1 MALFLDPN
9 NQGGGGIKQL
19 ESDEGSGVYLKSD
32 NSQGYVSFKD
42 QTINNGNEV
51 KLSEF
56 ALKSE
61 LSNVDLTNY
70 QGDWK
75 LTKQV
80 LIGDSPA
87 YTFQSLTYV
96 ADFEEPISF
105 FNSNNDMLQE
115 LGIALEGSYWYIPDS
130 NIFGFIGNAIG
141 GPCSLMELK
150 QTNYTDTKYSI
161 YANTQT
167 TAERTYTESTKVI
180 RSTLDI
186 QYGGISL
193 ESSSRENSELTSYSI
208 AVYSNRMGHG
218 NQLGIWFK
226 DETIQTDSFSLKSL
240 VDRIAALE
248 TQVSELQTQL
258 AAKANTNSPTFTG
271 KVTIN
276 SITE

>member
-1 MALFLDPN
+1 MGGGG
-9 NQGGGGIKQL
+9 GGGGIKQL

-56 ALKSE
+56 ALKSDIP
-61 LSNVDLTNY
+61 SGVDLTNY
-70 QGDWK
+70 EGDWK

-80 LIGDSPA
+80 SIDNATISLQSLSYYQPDVSAGTLFNTEPLNIYVNIASGSFADWSNNGDILKVFSGTGQGSA
-87 YTFQSLTYV
+87 IQAVEYQEQNGGTNVTYSIMNEAGQYQLTSMQYAGSDFDSLTYYTQCEINQHGV
-96 ADFEEPISF
+96 FLESMGRGEDDIDCSF
-105 FNSNNDMLQE
+105 YICSS
-115 LGIALEGSYWYIPDS
+115 LEGTGY
-130 NIFGFIGNAIG
+130 
-141 GPCSLMELK
+141 K
-150 QTNYTDTKYSI
+150 
-161 YANTQT
+161 
-167 TAERTYTESTKVI
+167 R
-180 RSTLDI
+180 
-186 QYGGISL
+186 
-193 ESSSRENSELTSYSI
+193 
-208 AVYSNRMGHG
+208 
-218 NQLGIWFK
+218 GIWFK
-226 DETIQTDSFSLKSL
+226 DTSIQSSSFSLKSL

>member
-1 MALFLDPN
+1 MTFTVIRISHGFILRSEYP
-9 NQGGGGIKQL
+9 GGGGIKQL

-32 NSQGYVSFKD
+32 NSQGYISFKD

-96 ADFEEPISF
+96 TDFGSSELVSF
-105 FNSNNDMLQE
+105 FNSNNHMLQE
-115 LGIALEGSYWYIPDS
+115 LGIALAGSYCTISD
-130 NIFGFIGNAIG
+130 NGFGFIGNALG

-150 QTNYTDTKYSI
+150 QTNYTDTIYSV

-167 TAERTYTESTKVI
+167 TAERTYTESTKVVQ
-180 RSTLDI
+180 STLDI
-186 QYGGISL
+186 QYGGIRL

-208 AVYSNRMGHG
+208 AVYSDMMGHG
-218 NQLGIWFK
+218 NQLGIWFRDK
-226 DETIQTDSFSLKSL
+226 TIQTDTFSLKSL
-240 VDRIAALE
+240 VDRIVALE
-248 TQVSELQTQL
+248 SKVTELETAL
-258 AAKANTNSPTFTG
+258 ANKANT
-271 KVTIN
+271 
-276 SITE
+276 